1 MADLMSQ
8 HGFEFL
14 VVKLFNQRVKQG
26 DLSPLAQAGEKGIG
40 MFGSS
45 TAVHYLN
52 SGVDETGALCQS
64 IQPVFQLTV
73 GQRGELLNSGRM
85 KIGASTLMSN

>member
-1 MADLMSQ
+1 MPEFEMANLMSQ

-14 VVKLFNQRVKQG
+14 VFKLFNQRVKQG

-45 TAVHYLN
+45 TAVHHLN
-52 SGVDETGALCQS
+52 SGVDETGS
-64 IQPVFQLTV
+64 H
-73 GQRGELLNSGRM
+73 
-85 KIGASTLMSN
+85 

>member
-1 MADLMSQ
+1 MPEFEMADLMSQ

-45 TAVHYLN
+45 
-52 SGVDETGALCQS
+52 
-64 IQPVFQLTV
+64 
-73 GQRGELLNSGRM
+73 
-85 KIGASTLMSN
+85 